1 MARQKAAEEA
11 AAKAAEEQQRLQK
24 EQEQQEDS
32 TVSLD
37 ADARRL
43 LELKKK
49 LMAIQTT
56 PKKVEVI
63 EIDGPTEQVS
73 LQPPLS
79 QASNKDSVNLMSASK
94 NDHAN
99 EESSFLPA
107 YVPQAPKED
116 KKLVKKVRFWEDGSL
131 SASAE
136 KPRKPTELVRGR
148 ILDNDGTNLGRK
160 RPTPEPESDADEDYS
175 EENAQIETNDK
186 RRRVDSDEQQPVE
199 AAPTTQLKISDV
211 IKQFEQ
217 AKNDE
222 K

>member
-1 MARQKAAEEA
+1 M
-11 AAKAAEEQQRLQK
+11 
-24 EQEQQEDS
+24 QEQQEDP

-56 PKKVEVI
+56 PKKIEVI

-73 LQPPLS
+73 QQPPLS
-79 QASNKDSVNLMSASK
+79 QASNKDSVNLLSASK

-99 EESSFLPA
+99 EESSFLPE

-116 KKLVKKVRFWEDGSL
+116 KRVIKKVRFWEDGSL

-136 KPRKPTELVRGR
+136 KPRKPAELVRGR
-148 ILDNDGTNLGRK
+148 ILDNDGNNLGRK
-160 RPTPEPESDADEDYS
+160 RLMPTEPESDADADYS
-175 EENAQIETNDK
+175 EEHAQIETNIK
-186 RRRVDSDEQQPVE
+186 RRRVDSDEQEPVKS
-199 AAPTTQLKISDV
+199 APTTQLKISDV